1 MHRHAFK
8 AAAAAAVLSVVVVGM
23 AAAAVIR
30 SAGPQPDGTAITP
43 QGWRVTPA
51 GSQTDLGLWPMDVA
65 MSPAGNLLL
74 VANAGYAHHS
84 LMAIDPASG
93 DVLQTISAAGAKSH
107 GWWDFANG
115 HPTGYYVGLAFS
127 PDGRHAWASDGP
139 GGAIHVFRITGRS
152 LTETQHI
159 KLAGN
164 RGNQHPWPA
173 GIAVSGD
180 GNRLYV
186 AGNLDDTLRVV
197 DPTSRAVLDTIAV
210 GHLPY
215 GVALN
220 QAGTRAFVSNWGG
233 RTVSVISLA
242 TRRVVRT
249 VTVGT
254 HPCAI
259 VTSPTRN
266 EIYVANG
273 DSDSVSVLDAT
284 SGAVLRTIDLRP
296 YANAPVGGTPD
307 GLAVSPDGSTLYVT
321 NAGDDD
327 VAVVRLASGTSPD
340 HVAGLI
346 PTAWY
351 PSGVAVDPTGTTLFA
366 INMKGLGAGPHLD
379 PTTYWPA
386 FMGGT
391 LSRIPVPNA
400 TQLAAYTDQ
409 VAANDRFGVTPTIP
423 AGSVIPAHPG
433 DPTPI
438 THVIYVMKE
447 NRTYDQILGDLG
459 RGNGDPSL
467 SIFGE
472 DITPNQHELARR
484 FVTFDN
490 FYADAEVSADGW
502 SWTTGGYANGY
513 IQRNWPVDY
522 NGYGRPYD
530 FGGFGEG
537 TTAGLPGE
545 HPGRGFLWDEVA
557 RAGISYRNFGFFMD
571 NPVDLQASI
580 PGLLGHTDPH
590 YPGWDM
596 SVPDQVRIDRWLD
609 VFQGYQQRGSMP
621 TVQFVYLPRD
631 HTAGTTPRCGTP
643 RRDGGGQRPRL
654 RAARRGRLAFAVLGL
669 DRDLRRRGRRAGR
682 SRPRRRPPFHG
693 VRDQPVHADRV
704 GRLDVLFVGLGAA
717 HDRADPGPAADEP
730 VRRGGQ
736 PDDGRVHV
744 HPEHAAVHRAPGE
757 REPEREEHA
766 RQPDGDGIDV
776 DRLLGAGQDPDAVDE
791 RDPVEVDAWRAEPDA
806 RTGAFPQ
813 PAEGDADGDRLV
825 GDASGRVGASG
836 GPATGRRTSKT
847 VPPSAPGNAVTS
859 PPCAATIA

>member
-1 MHRHAFK
+1 MHRHGFK
-8 AAAAAAVLSVVVVGM
+8 AAAAAAVLSVVVVGI
-23 AAAAVIR
+23 AAAAAIR
-30 SAGPQPDGTAITP
+30 IAGPQADGTAITP

-65 MSPAGNLLL
+65 MSPTGNLLL

-84 LMAIDPASG
+84 LMTIDPASG

-127 PDGRHAWASDGP
+127 PDGRDAWASDGP
-139 GGAIHVFRITGRS
+139 GGAIHVFRITGRN

-186 AGNLDDTLRVV
+186 AGNLDDTLRIV
-197 DPTSRAVLDTIAV
+197 DPTSRTVLDTVAV

-266 EIYVANG
+266 EVYVANG

-296 YANAPVGGTPD
+296 YADAPIGGTPD

-327 VAVVRLASGTSPD
+327 VAVVRLATGASPD
-340 HVAGLI
+340 RVAGLI

-386 FMGGT
+386 FMSGT

-400 TQLAAYTDQ
+400 TQLAAYTAQ
-409 VAANDRFGVTPTIP
+409 VAANDHFGVTPTIP

-472 DITPNQHELARR
+472 DVTPNQHDLARR

-502 SWTTGGYANGY
+502 SWTTGAYANGY

-580 PGLLGHTDPH
+580 PGLLGHTDPR

-609 VFQGYQQRGSMP
+609 VFQGYQQQGSMP

-631 HTAGTTPRCGTP
+631 HTAGTTPRSG
-643 RRDGGGQRPRL
+643 RPGAMVADNDL
-654 RAARRGRLAFAVLGL
+654 AFGRLVEAVSHSRFWGSTAIFAVEDDAQDGPDHVDGHRSTAYVISPYTQTGAVDSTFYSSVSVLRTIELILGL
-669 DRDLRRRGRRAGR
+669 PPMSQFDAVANPMTAAFTSTPNMRPFTALPANVNLNAKNTLDSPMATASMSIDFSAPDRIPMRLMNEILWKSMRGER
-682 SRPRRRPPFHG
+682 SQMP
-693 VRDQPVHADRV
+693 
-704 GRLDVLFVGLGAA
+704 
-717 HDRADPGPAADEP
+717 EP
-730 VRRGGQ
+730 VRSLNLRK
-736 PDDGRVHV
+736 
-744 HPEHAAVHRAPGE
+744 AM
-757 REPEREEHA
+757 
-766 RQPDGDGIDV
+766 
-776 DRLLGAGQDPDAVDE
+776 L
-791 RDPVEVDAWRAEPDA
+791 
-806 RTGAFPQ
+806 TG
-813 PAEGDADGDRLV
+813 
-825 GDASGRVGASG
+825 
-836 GPATGRRTSKT
+836 TG
-847 VPPSAPGNAVTS
+847 
-859 PPCAATIA
+859 